1 MKLLYIT
8 SLSGRRIN
16 GFMRSAIYAANEMG
30 IDFTMACN
38 MDMADKEGYEDDC
51 KQYGIKTIHI
61 DFDRNPLSKKNLLAY
76 RQLCAEI
83 HRGGYDAVH
92 CNTPIG
98 GLLGRICAHKEH
110 VPTIIYQA
118 HGFHFWTGAPLKNW
132 LLYYPVERVLARYTD
147 NVACVGPR
155 ITDLNGNIVAPFI
168 DRPNRWS
175 QTIGISS
182 ARKKR
187 ESHKYESGKV
197 YRVYGCC
204 MLLKNKPLH
213 EVDYMDERTF
223 LFYEEDILAER
234 LSKIG
239 AYSYYCANTDIVHLE
254 SMTVNKEH
262 GERSKEKTDIA
273 LRSMDLYLREYL
285 HYDPISRKACEAVRK
300 LILRLR

>member
-1 MKLLYIT
+1 M
-8 SLSGRRIN
+8 GQ
-16 GFMRSAIYAANEMG
+16 NESHDN
-30 IDFTMACN
+30 IF
-38 MDMADKEGYEDDC
+38 
-51 KQYGIKTIHI
+51 
-61 DFDRNPLSKKNLLAY
+61 P
-76 RQLCAEI
+76 
-83 HRGGYDAVH
+83 
-92 CNTPIG
+92 
-98 GLLGRICAHKEH
+98 
-110 VPTIIYQA
+110 
-118 HGFHFWTGAPLKNW
+118 
-132 LLYYPVERVLARYTD
+132 RVLAVILNYKTFELTLDVVKKIHEVDYPNLDVLVVDNGSPNESAQILRNASELDGFIFIPNKHNGGYASGNNIGIRYAYEHGYKYSWILNNDVVFVDKIILKVLVDAAEADD

-175 QTIGISS
+175 QTIGIAS

-213 EVDYMDERTF
+213 EVEYMDERTF

-285 HYDPISRKACEAVRK
+285 HCDPISRKACEAVRK